1 MHDKHGISKLSPLP
15 TPKEGSSI
23 SSLAPCLKHFS
34 DLRSHL
40 GPATEI
46 LLSLG
51 SMIFNEN
58 GFLLVLSDDSL
69 YKVQTSSGLDNT

>member
-15 TPKEGSSI
+15 TPKEGSSV
-23 SSLAPCLKHFS
+23 SSLAPCRKHFS
-34 DLRSHL
+34 DLRSYL
-40 GPATEI
+40 GLATEI
-46 LLSLG
+46 LPLG
-51 SMIFNEN
+51 SMILNEN